1 MAEGRTCPEC
11 GATLS
16 DTETEGLC
24 PRCLMK
30 LGLGVPTE
38 KEVLAST
45 EDVVD
50 VPRRSRSLPD
60 NIGSYKILELLGKGG
75 MGEVYLAE
83 QERPLR
89 RRVALKVIK
98 FGMDTEQVIARF
110 ESERQ
115 ALALMSHP
123 NIAKVLDAGE
133 GNGRPYFV
141 MEYVAGVPITD
152 YCDRHRLN
160 TAERLNLFMTV
171 CNAVQ
176 HAHQKGIIHRDIKPS
191 NVLVEL
197 QDGSPSP
204 KVIDFGVAKATEQR
218 LTEKALFTQHGF
230 LIGTLEYM
238 SPEQAEMTTLDV
250 DTTTDIYSLG
260 VLLYEMLTG
269 VLPFDSKPLREAG
282 YDEIRRII
290 REDKPPTPTTRLNS
304 LGDTAIE
311 VAKRRRTDLKSLR
324 KEIRGELEWITLKAL
339 EKDRTRRYAT
349 ASEFAGDI
357 GRHIRDDPVLAG
369 PPSRAYELRKLVR
382 RHKVGFAFAC
392 SLAILITVFAVTATI
407 QAQRISNERD
417 RAQIEAQ
424 RVNLEAEGIYRLIQ
438 TDGEEGF
445 DLLREAMD
453 LHRSVLG
460 SDSPELAPHL
470 YKLAAVMDL
479 GAAEANRPEIT
490 GLFREALSILRQTVP
505 QEDPRILESIH
516 FLADNLFVP
525 RPPPPPPPAGGLV
538 ERKSYASGNQGREYA
553 PDLILEEKEGL
564 YREALELTTRLFPG
578 DESRS
583 ASVLGDLATV
593 LERRGDEAASN
604 GDYRSAELFYREA
617 VELTRRADSPLWR
630 IVAAEGNLVD
640 ALAMSG
646 SYTEAEDLLLSG
658 YARLE
663 QSDERQAP
671 RRRTSTL
678 ERLIALYEVWGR
690 LDIAAEYATR
700 LATLSPP

>member
-1 MAEGRTCPEC
+1 MLAKPQGF
-11 GATLS
+11 
-16 DTETEGLC
+16 
-24 PRCLMK
+24 PRK
-30 LGLGVPTE
+30 LGGCAGLDPRLRSAVSAGVG
-38 KEVLAST
+38 
-45 EDVVD
+45 D
-50 VPRRSRSLPD
+50 
-60 NIGSYKILELLGKGG
+60 
-75 MGEVYLAE
+75 GE
-83 QERPLR
+83 RGLR
-89 RRVALKVIK
+89 RGLRAPGVGVRPKW
-98 FGMDTEQVIARF
+98 
-110 ESERQ
+110 
-115 ALALMSHP
+115 
-123 NIAKVLDAGE
+123 VLE
-133 GNGRPYFV
+133 YSPSNKRIRYFV
-141 MEYVAGVPITD
+141 SITYVRTG
-152 YCDRHRLN
+152 LW
-160 TAERLNLFMTV
+160 TA
-171 CNAVQ
+171 
-176 HAHQKGIIHRDIKPS
+176 
-191 NVLVEL
+191 
-197 QDGSPSP
+197 
-204 KVIDFGVAKATEQR
+204 
-218 LTEKALFTQHGF
+218 
-230 LIGTLEYM
+230 
-238 SPEQAEMTTLDV
+238 
-250 DTTTDIYSLG
+250 
-260 VLLYEMLTG
+260 
-269 VLPFDSKPLREAG
+269 
-282 YDEIRRII
+282 
-290 REDKPPTPTTRLNS
+290 
-304 LGDTAIE
+304 
-311 VAKRRRTDLKSLR
+311 
-324 KEIRGELEWITLKAL
+324 
-339 EKDRTRRYAT
+339 
-349 ASEFAGDI
+349 
-357 GRHIRDDPVLAG
+357 
-369 PPSRAYELRKLVR
+369 
-382 RHKVGFAFAC
+382 HKFCGGG
-392 SLAILITVFAVTATI
+392 
-407 QAQRISNERD
+407 
-417 RAQIEAQ
+417 
-424 RVNLEAEGIYRLIQ
+424 GIYRLIQ